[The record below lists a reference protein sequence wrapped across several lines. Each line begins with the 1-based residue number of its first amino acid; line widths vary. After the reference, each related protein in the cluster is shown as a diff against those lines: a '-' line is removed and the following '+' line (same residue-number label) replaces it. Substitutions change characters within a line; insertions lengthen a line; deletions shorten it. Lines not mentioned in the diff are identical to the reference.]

1 MGSGWGSG
9 AVEFPYLVSPIEAL
23 RNQFDSSR
31 VELREY
37 LTNTPSLSNDE
48 KTTVDELDLCIVFAN
63 ADSGEGFAK
72 WDSVSGDRPDLK
84 LQRGGD
90 DLIVNVADKCGS
102 GSGDVVVIIHAV
114 GPVLME
120 KWIELPNVKAVLLA
134 NLPGQE
140 SGNALADVLFGD
152 TNPSGHLPF
161 TIGKSLADYGPGGQV
176 LYLPNGVVPQQDF
189 SEGLY
194 IDYRYFDKHD
204 IAPRFEFGF
213 GLSYTTFNFSN
224 LRVTLRKKKSAL
236 PARRPH
242 PAADPPS
249 YPTTIPPKSEA
260 LFPAGFRALDKY
272 VYPYLSSADGVEPG
286 DYPYPDG
293 YATAQPPSDA
303 GGDEGGNPDLWTIYA
318 SLTVD
323 IKNDGP
329 VAGAVVPQL
338 YLEYP
343 AKEGVEFP
351 VRVLRGFDKVYLRP
365 GEFRTVHFS
374 LTRRDLSYWDVVAQN
389 WVMVT
394 EGAYKLRVGLS
405 SRDLLLTGTW

>member
-1 MGSGWGSG
+1 M
-9 AVEFPYLVSPIEAL
+9 VSPIEAL
-23 RNQFDSSR
+23 RSQFDSAK

-37 LTNTPSLSNDE
+37 LSNTPSLNSGE
-48 KTTVDELDLCIVFAN
+48 KTGVDDLDLCIVFAN

-72 WDSVSGDRPDLK
+72 WDNVRGDRPDLK

-120 KWIELPNVKAVLLA
+120 KWIDLPNVKAVLLA

-140 SGNALADVLFGD
+140 SGNALADILFGD

-204 IAPRFEFGF
+204 IVPRFEFGF
-213 GLSYTTFNFSN
+213 GLSYTTFNLSN
-224 LRVTLRKKKSAL
+224 LRVTLHKTKSPL
-236 PARRPH
+236 PERRPD
-242 PAADPPS
+242 PAVEPPS

-260 LFPAGFRALDKY
+260 LFPAGFRALQKY
-272 VYPYLSSADGVEPG
+272 VYPYLSSVDGIEPG

-293 YATAQPPSDA
+293 YSTVQPPSGA

-343 AKEGVEFP
+343 AKKGVDFP
-351 VRVLRGFDKVYLRP
+351 VRVLRGFDKLYIRP
-365 GEFRTVHFS
+365 GEIRTVHFS

-394 EGAYKLRVGLS
+394 DGEYKLRVGLS